1 MTQTCKHRVNEI
13 FQKKLKYINI
23 AYLIM
28 TYFINHGFP
37 LFFPKEN
44 MSLSQDSDEISKSLS
59 KSRAEC
65 KVRVLREHDHIASDL
80 FNIHESDREMKPD
93 VYVSKA
99 AHVEG
104 FPKSF
109 ENIGGTIS
117 GQNRLSLT
125 NIYYYVEKLNCIIVL
140 I

>member
-1 MTQTCKHRVNEI
+1 MLTH
-13 FQKKLKYINI
+13 
-23 AYLIM
+23 
-28 TYFINHGFP
+28 H
-37 LFFPKEN
+37 
-44 MSLSQDSDEISKSLS
+44 
-59 KSRAEC
+59 
-65 KVRVLREHDHIASDL
+65 REHDHIASDL

-109 ENIGGTIS
+109 EKIGGTIS

>member
-1 MTQTCKHRVNEI
+1 MCSN
-13 FQKKLKYINI
+13 FN
-23 AYLIM
+23 
-28 TYFINHGFP
+28 
-37 LFFPKEN
+37 
-44 MSLSQDSDEISKSLS
+44 LSKDEIYLQLYMTPCEVLGRYKCALSSCHWPRCLLHRPPSLKSTGNG
-59 KSRAEC
+59 
-65 KVRVLREHDHIASDL
+65 EHDHIASDL

-109 ENIGGTIS
+109 EKIGGTIS

>member
-1 MTQTCKHRVNEI
+1 M
-13 FQKKLKYINI
+13 IN
-23 AYLIM
+23 AFLRFYLLN
-28 TYFINHGFP
+28 YDHDHAND
-37 LFFPKEN
+37 
-44 MSLSQDSDEISKSLS
+44 Q
-59 KSRAEC
+59 
-65 KVRVLREHDHIASDL
+65 REHDHIASDL

-109 ENIGGTIS
+109 EKIGGTIS

>member
-1 MTQTCKHRVNEI
+1 MMNV
-13 FQKKLKYINI
+13 FQVTITSQRMKLIKTVTSTL
-23 AYLIM
+23 AWLPQW
-28 TYFINHGFP
+28 NHEPYNDIDFG
-37 LFFPKEN
+37 N
-44 MSLSQDSDEISKSLS
+44 SLN
-59 KSRAEC
+59 R
-65 KVRVLREHDHIASDL
+65 REHDHIASDL

-99 AHVEG
+99 ARVEG

-109 ENIGGTIS
+109 EKIGGTIS

>member
-1 MTQTCKHRVNEI
+1 MRTI
-13 FQKKLKYINI
+13 FTRLDGSTW
-23 AYLIM
+23 L
-28 TYFINHGFP
+28 
-37 LFFPKEN
+37 PKCACATG
-44 MSLSQDSDEISKSLS
+44 STD
-59 KSRAEC
+59 
-65 KVRVLREHDHIASDL
+65 REHDHIASDL

-109 ENIGGTIS
+109 EKIGRTIS

>member
-1 MTQTCKHRVNEI
+1 M
-13 FQKKLKYINI
+13 KL
-23 AYLIM
+23 
-28 TYFINHGFP
+28 
-37 LFFPKEN
+37 
-44 MSLSQDSDEISKSLS
+44 
-59 KSRAEC
+59 
-65 KVRVLREHDHIASDL
+65 
-80 FNIHESDREMKPD
+80 D

-109 ENIGGTIS
+109 EKIGGTIS

>member
-1 MTQTCKHRVNEI
+1 MLFMWCLAQLFNSVESETK
-13 FQKKLKYINI
+13 INPSV
-23 AYLIM
+23 
-28 TYFINHGFP
+28 P
-37 LFFPKEN
+37 LNADMLP
-44 MSLSQDSDEISKSLS
+44 LRID
-59 KSRAEC
+59 C
-65 KVRVLREHDHIASDL
+65 REHDHIASDL

-109 ENIGGTIS
+109 EKIGGTIS

>member
-1 MTQTCKHRVNEI
+1 
-13 FQKKLKYINI
+13 
-23 AYLIM
+23 
-28 TYFINHGFP
+28 
-37 LFFPKEN
+37 
-44 MSLSQDSDEISKSLS
+44 
-59 KSRAEC
+59 
-65 KVRVLREHDHIASDL
+65 
-80 FNIHESDREMKPD
+80 MKPD

-109 ENIGGTIS
+109 EKIGGTIS

-140 I
+140 IWQIKPKQMVSSINFYM

>member
-1 MTQTCKHRVNEI
+1 MLV
-13 FQKKLKYINI
+13 
-23 AYLIM
+23 
-28 TYFINHGFP
+28 
-37 LFFPKEN
+37 LFCLVPYPFCGNKFG
-44 MSLSQDSDEISKSLS
+44 
-59 KSRAEC
+59 
-65 KVRVLREHDHIASDL
+65 EHDHIASDL

-99 AHVEG
+99 ACVEG

-109 ENIGGTIS
+109 EKIGGTIS

>member
-1 MTQTCKHRVNEI
+1 MGT
-13 FQKKLKYINI
+13 
-23 AYLIM
+23 
-28 TYFINHGFP
+28 
-37 LFFPKEN
+37 
-44 MSLSQDSDEISKSLS
+44 KSLLQTKTVEVS
-59 KSRAEC
+59 PPSQHRTTNPCTFTERQKAF
-65 KVRVLREHDHIASDL
+65 VGPREHDHIASDL

-109 ENIGGTIS
+109 EKIGGTIS